1 MKKLLVT
8 FLFAGLFA
16 IQPVFADAEDVPEGA
31 GKMIT
36 APAKVITETADN
48 IEEQGAIG
56 IITGPVEGAVKAAGQ
71 VIEGAAQIITAPI
84 TDGD

>member
-1 MKKLLVT
+1 MKKLLLT
-8 FLFAGLFA
+8 FVFAGLFA

-36 APAKVITETADN
+36 APAKVVTETVEN

-56 IITGPVEGAVKAAGQ
+56 IVTGPVEGAVKAVGQ
-71 VIEGAAQIITAPI
+71 VLEGAGQIITAPV